1 MNIWNP
7 VGTYNEHLALTE
19 AIATGKW
26 NPDYGI
32 QETGGWSSWASWS
45 NLLGKKY
52 SEVEPE
58 MEDTWLLARTSV
70 AMARASVEGFG
81 PCSIEILYKQKQN
94 GNYVFDVDYGQETKT
109 GLEVKSILKTYV
121 TEYLCK
127 YIMGTVSEDS
137 WDEFVDEWLAMGGQ
151 QWTEEV
157 NESYDK
163 IH

>member
-1 MNIWNP
+1 M
-7 VGTYNEHLALTE
+7 
-19 AIATGKW
+19 
-26 NPDYGI
+26 
-32 QETGGWSSWASWS
+32 
-45 NLLGKKY
+45 
-52 SEVEPE
+52 
-58 MEDTWLLARTSV
+58 
-70 AMARASVEGFG
+70 
-81 PCSIEILYKQKQN
+81 
-94 GNYVFDVDYGQETKT
+94 
-109 GLEVKSILKTYV
+109 

>member
-45 NLLGKKY
+45 DLLGKKY

-109 GLEVKSILKTYV
+109 GLEVKSIP
-121 TEYLCK
+121 
-127 YIMGTVSEDS
+127 
-137 WDEFVDEWLAMGGQ
+137 
-151 QWTEEV
+151 
-157 NESYDK
+157 
-163 IH
+163 